1 MLLKLQLSSSISALV
16 SQYVHKEW
24 IIDTGASNH
33 MTSQLGLLDRI
44 KVVPKS
50 EMRQVNLP
58 TGDVVS
64 MSHVGT
70 TKVNSHYTI
79 QNGLF
84 IPYFK
89 CNLLSVSQLT
99 KAYQRP

>member
-33 MTSQLGLLDRI
+33 MTSQLGLLDRV

-50 EMRQVNLP
+50 ERRQVNLP

-64 MSHVGT
+64 VSHVGT
-70 TKVNSHYTI
+70 TKVNSHYTVE
-79 QNGLF
+79 NVMF
-84 IPYFK
+84 IPNFNATLFLSH
-89 CNLLSVSQLT
+89 NLPKTVIV
-99 KAYQRP
+99 